1 MTHMEVLTSDDENTS
16 RGSGT
21 CDTHGDAYVTD
32 DDTYKLVGASPW
44 LVVSISLNPF
54 CPRKWDDDF
63 H

>member
-1 MTHMEVLTSDDENTS
+1 MTHMEILTSDD
-16 RGSGT
+16 
-21 CDTHGDAYVTD
+21 DTHGDAYVTD